1 MVMAETSG
9 KFTSWWKIKASILLL
24 LVALKKTAYI
34 MLNIVLFGPP
44 GSGKGTQS
52 EKIIEKYGLKHIST
66 GDLLR
71 EEVAAQTELGKQA
84 KAIMDSGELVSDEI
98 VIGMI
103 RNKLEE
109 HKEGAGFIFDG
120 FPRTVEQ
127 ARELRKALTDYDERV
142 SVMISLEVPREEL
155 VKRLLKRGEETGRS
169 DDNLETINNRIDV
182 YNRQTI
188 PVTYY
193 YQKMRKHA
201 AVNGMGSIDEIF
213 DRIVEVIS
221 RVKE

>member
-1 MVMAETSG
+1 V
-9 KFTSWWKIKASILLL
+9 
-24 LVALKKTAYI
+24 
-34 MLNIVLFGPP
+34 
-44 GSGKGTQS
+44 
-52 EKIIEKYGLKHIST
+52 HIST

-84 KAIMDSGELVSDEI
+84 KVIMESGELVSDKI

-103 RNKLEE
+103 RNKIEE
-109 HKEGAGFIFDG
+109 HQDGPGFIFDG
-120 FPRTVEQ
+120 FPRTVDQ

-142 SVMISLEVPREEL
+142 GVMISLEVAREEL
-155 VKRLLKRGEETGRS
+155 VKRLLKRGKETGRS

-193 YQKMRKHA
+193 YDKMHKHA
-201 AVNGMGSIDEIF
+201 AVEGTGSVDKIF
-213 DRIVEVIS
+213 DRIVEVIAK
-221 RVKE
+221 VKS

>member
-1 MVMAETSG
+1 
-9 KFTSWWKIKASILLL
+9 
-24 LVALKKTAYI
+24 

-52 EKIIEKYGLKHIST
+52 EKLIEKYGLIHIST

-84 KAIMDSGELVSDEI
+84 KKIMDKGELVSDNI

-103 RNKLEE
+103 RNKIEE
-109 HKEGAGFIFDG
+109 YQDGAGFIFDG

-142 SVMISLEVPREEL
+142 GVMISLEVPREEL
-155 VKRLLKRGEETGRS
+155 VKRLLKRGKDTGRS

-193 YQKMRKHA
+193 YEKMHKHA
-201 AVNGMGSIDEIF
+201 PVEGTGSVDEIF
-213 DRIVEVIS
+213 ERIVEVIS
-221 RVKE
+221 RVEK

>member
-1 MVMAETSG
+1 
-9 KFTSWWKIKASILLL
+9 
-24 LVALKKTAYI
+24 

-52 EKIIEKYGLKHIST
+52 EKIIAQYGLVHIST

-71 EEVAAQTELGKQA
+71 EEVAAQTALGVEA
-84 KAIMDSGELVSDEI
+84 KKIMDKGELVSDEI

-109 HKEGAGFIFDG
+109 NQDGPGFIFDG
-120 FPRTVEQ
+120 FPRTIEQ

-142 SVMISLEVPREEL
+142 GVMISLEVPREEL
-155 VKRLLKRGEETGRS
+155 VKRLLKRGKETGRS

-193 YQKMRKHA
+193 YDKMHKHA
-201 AVNGMGSIDEIF
+201 AVTGTGSVDQIF
-213 DRIVEVIS
+213 ERIQKVITK
-221 RVKE
+221 VKD

>member
-1 MVMAETSG
+1 
-9 KFTSWWKIKASILLL
+9 
-24 LVALKKTAYI
+24 

-52 EKIIEKYGLKHIST
+52 EKIIEKYGLTHIST

-71 EEVAAQTELGKQA
+71 SEVAAQTDLGKQA
-84 KAIMDSGELVSDEI
+84 KEIMDKGELVSDKI

-109 HKEGAGFIFDG
+109 SQDGSGFIFDG

-127 ARELRKALTDYDERV
+127 ARELRKALTDYDDRV

-155 VKRLLKRGEETGRS
+155 VKRLLKRGKETGRS

-193 YQKMRKHA
+193 YDKMHKHA
-201 AVNGMGSIDEIF
+201 GVEGTGSVDKIF
-213 DRIVEVIS
+213 ERIVGVIGMI
-221 RVKE
+221 KQ

>member
-1 MVMAETSG
+1 
-9 KFTSWWKIKASILLL
+9 
-24 LVALKKTAYI
+24 

-52 EKIIEKYGLKHIST
+52 EKIIKKYGLVHIST

-71 EEVAAQTELGKQA
+71 EEVAAQTELGKKA
-84 KAIMDSGELVSDEI
+84 KAIMDKGELVSDKI
-98 VIGMI
+98 VIKMI
-103 RNKLEE
+103 RKKLGENQ
-109 HKEGAGFIFDG
+109 KGAGFIFDG

-127 ARELRKALTDYDERV
+127 ARELRKALTDFDERV

-155 VKRLLKRGEETGRS
+155 VKRLLNRGKETGRS

-193 YQKMRKHA
+193 YDKMHKHA
-201 AVNGMGSIDEIF
+201 AVEGIGSVDKIF
-213 DRIVEVIS
+213 DRIVEVLS
-221 RVKE
+221 KVKDE

>member
-1 MVMAETSG
+1 
-9 KFTSWWKIKASILLL
+9 
-24 LVALKKTAYI
+24 

-52 EKIIEKYGLKHIST
+52 EKIIAKYGLVHIST

-71 EEVAAQTELGKQA
+71 AEVAAQTELGKQA
-84 KAIMDSGELVSDEI
+84 KEIMDKGELVSDQI

-109 HKEGAGFIFDG
+109 NQGGPGFIFDG

-155 VKRLLKRGEETGRS
+155 VKRLLNRGVETGRS

-193 YQKMRKHA
+193 YNKMRKHA
-201 AVNGMGSIDEIF
+201 AVEGVGSVDDIF
-213 DRIVEVIS
+213 KRIQKVIS
-221 RVKE
+221 KVNK

>member
-1 MVMAETSG
+1 
-9 KFTSWWKIKASILLL
+9 
-24 LVALKKTAYI
+24 

-52 EKIIEKYGLKHIST
+52 EKIIAQYGLVHIST

-71 EEVAAQTELGKQA
+71 EEVAAQTALGIEA
-84 KAIMDSGELVSDEI
+84 KKIMDKGELVSDEI

-109 HKEGAGFIFDG
+109 NQDGPGFIFDG
-120 FPRTVEQ
+120 FPRTIEQ

-142 SVMISLEVPREEL
+142 GVMISLEVPREEL
-155 VKRLLKRGEETGRS
+155 VKRLLNRGKETGRS

-193 YQKMRKHA
+193 YDKMHKHA
-201 AVNGMGSIDEIF
+201 AVKGIGTVDQIF
-213 DRIVEVIS
+213 ERIQKVIAK
-221 RVKE
+221 VLD

>member
-1 MVMAETSG
+1 
-9 KFTSWWKIKASILLL
+9 
-24 LVALKKTAYI
+24 

-52 EKIIEKYGLKHIST
+52 EKIIKKYGLVHIST

-71 EEVAAQTELGKQA
+71 EEVAAQTDLGKKA
-84 KAIMDSGELVSDEI
+84 KAIMDKGELVSDKI
-98 VIGMI
+98 VIKMI
-103 RNKLEE
+103 RKKIEE
-109 HKEGAGFIFDG
+109 NQNGAGFIFDG

-155 VKRLLKRGEETGRS
+155 VKRLLNRGKETGRS
-169 DDNLETINNRIDV
+169 DDNLDTINNRIDV

-193 YQKMRKHA
+193 YDKMHKHA
-201 AVNGMGSIDEIF
+201 AVEGVGSVEKIF
-213 DRIVEVIS
+213 DQIVEVIS
-221 RVKE
+221 KVKDE

>member
-1 MVMAETSG
+1 
-9 KFTSWWKIKASILLL
+9 
-24 LVALKKTAYI
+24 

-52 EKIIEKYGLKHIST
+52 EKVIEKYGLVHIST

-84 KAIMDSGELVSDEI
+84 KVIMDKGELVSDKI

-103 RNKLEE
+103 RNKIEE
-109 HKEGAGFIFDG
+109 HQNGAGFIFDG
-120 FPRTVEQ
+120 FPRTVDQ
-127 ARELRKALTDYDERV
+127 ARELRKALTDYDERIG
-142 SVMISLEVPREEL
+142 VMISLEVPREEL
-155 VKRLLKRGEETGRS
+155 VKRLLKRGKETGRS
-169 DDNLETINNRIDV
+169 DDNMETINNRIDV

-193 YQKMRKHA
+193 YDKMRKHA
-201 AVNGMGSIDEIF
+201 AVDGTGSVDKIF
-213 DRIVEVIS
+213 ERIVNVIS
-221 RVKE
+221 KVKD

>member
-1 MVMAETSG
+1 
-9 KFTSWWKIKASILLL
+9 
-24 LVALKKTAYI
+24 

-52 EKIIEKYGLKHIST
+52 EKVIKKYGLVHIST

-71 EEVAAQTELGKQA
+71 EEVSAQTDLGLKA
-84 KAIMDSGELVSDEI
+84 KAIMDKGELVSDKI

-103 RNKLEE
+103 RKKLKE
-109 HKEGAGFIFDG
+109 HQDGPGFIFDG

-127 ARELRKALTDYDERV
+127 ARSLRKVLTDLDERV
-142 SVMISLEVPREEL
+142 GVMISLEVPREEL
-155 VKRLLKRGEETGRS
+155 VKRLLNRGKETGRS

-193 YQKMRKHA
+193 YDKMHKHA
-201 AVNGMGSIDEIF
+201 AVDGMGSVDEIF
-213 DRIVEVIS
+213 KRIVKVIDK
-221 RVKE
+221 VKP

>member
-1 MVMAETSG
+1 
-9 KFTSWWKIKASILLL
+9 
-24 LVALKKTAYI
+24 

-44 GSGKGTQS
+44 GSGKGTQA
-52 EKIIEKYGLKHIST
+52 EKLIEKYNLVHIST

-71 EEVAAQTELGKQA
+71 TEVAEQTKLGLEA
-84 KAIMDSGELVSDEI
+84 KKIMDAGELVSDEI

-109 HKEGAGFIFDG
+109 HKDGPGFIFDG

-142 SVMISLEVPREEL
+142 TMLISLDVPREEL
-155 VKRLLKRGEETGRS
+155 LKRLLKRGEEMGRS
-169 DDNLETINNRIDV
+169 DDNEETINNRIDV
-182 YNRQTI
+182 YERQTV

-193 YQKMRKHA
+193 YEKMHKHVP
-201 AVNGMGSIDEIF
+201 VNGMGTIDDIF
-213 DRIVEVIS
+213 KRIV
-221 RVKE
+221 KEIENFEKFHQPGQH

>member
-1 MVMAETSG
+1 
-9 KFTSWWKIKASILLL
+9 
-24 LVALKKTAYI
+24 

-52 EKIIEKYGLKHIST
+52 EKIIKKYGLIHIST

-71 EEVAAQTELGKQA
+71 AEVAAQTDLGKQA
-84 KAIMDSGELVSDEI
+84 RTIMDKGELVSDQI

-103 RNKLEE
+103 RNKLEANQD
-109 HKEGAGFIFDG
+109 GPGFIFDG

-155 VKRLLKRGEETGRS
+155 VKRLLNRGVETGRS

-182 YNRQTI
+182 YNRQTM
-188 PVTYY
+188 PVSYY
-193 YQKMRKHA
+193 YGKMRKYA
-201 AVNGMGSIDEIF
+201 AVDGVGSMDEIF
-213 DRIVEVIS
+213 KRIQKVIAKVE
-221 RVKE
+221 

>member
-1 MVMAETSG
+1 
-9 KFTSWWKIKASILLL
+9 
-24 LVALKKTAYI
+24 

-52 EKIIEKYGLKHIST
+52 ENIIEKYKLVHIST

-71 EEVAAQTELGKQA
+71 EEVAAQTELGLQA
-84 KAIMDSGELVSDEI
+84 KSIMDRGELVSDEI

-103 RNKLEE
+103 RKKIEE
-109 HKEGAGFIFDG
+109 NRMSPGFIFDG

-127 ARELRKALTDYDERV
+127 ARELRKVLSDYSEQV
-142 SVMISLEVPREEL
+142 NIMISLEVPREEL
-155 VKRLLKRGEETGRS
+155 VKRLLNRGKETGRS
-169 DDNLETINNRIDV
+169 DDNMETINNRIDV

-193 YQKMRKHA
+193 YDKMRKHV
-201 AVNGMGSIDEIF
+201 AVDGIGKIDKIFSRIVDEI
-213 DRIVEVIS
+213 DKVN
-221 RVKE
+221 K

>member
-1 MVMAETSG
+1 MVN
-9 KFTSWWKIKASILLL
+9 FLI
-24 LVALKKTAYI
+24 
-34 MLNIVLFGPP
+34 FGPP

-52 EKIIEKYGLKHIST
+52 VRLAEKFNLIHLST
-66 GDLLR
+66 GDMLR
-71 EEVAAQTELGKQA
+71 AEIAAGSDLGKEMSR
-84 KAIMDSGELVSDEI
+84 IMSKGELVPDEV
-98 VIGMI
+98 VIEMI
-103 RNKLEE
+103 ANKIDSS
-109 HKEGAGFIFDG
+109 KGSNGFLFDG

-142 SVMISLEVPREEL
+142 GVMISLEVPREEL

-169 DDNLETINNRIDV
+169 DDNLDTINNRIDV

-201 AVNGMGSIDEIF
+201 AVDGMGSIDDIF
-213 DRIVEVIS
+213 ERIVDVITK
-221 RVKE
+221 VEPK